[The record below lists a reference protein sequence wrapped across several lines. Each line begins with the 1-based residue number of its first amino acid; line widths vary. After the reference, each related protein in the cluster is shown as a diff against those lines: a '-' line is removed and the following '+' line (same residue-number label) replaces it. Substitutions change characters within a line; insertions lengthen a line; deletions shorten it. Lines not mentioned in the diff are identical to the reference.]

1 MAAINISQKNQYNIA
16 LKEQEDERLSI
27 TEKIDIF

>member
-1 MAAINISQKNQYNIA
+1 MAAINISQKNHHNIA
-16 LKEQEDERLSI
+16 LKKQEDERLSI